1 MRDYNVARN
10 LLSFLEFLFWMGVV
24 IGLLIAFLL
33 MGTASRGYG
42 AAPGLLAALPGLAL
56 ALFSLFGVAST
67 QMGRAGV
74 DSAEYGQQALKVARD
89 QLEISKQAMKES
101 AAFQNSF
108 ADLIKP
114 APAQADTTQSDA
126 ARTQASYATE
136 PPLGAQKQV
145 PYSDQLGTNAAA
157 EKQTTTHDING
168 RTLTENPDGTF
179 KIDGRIFENKDSV
192 KEHLRLSSVSGRP
205 RRGLL

>member
-1 MRDYNVARN
+1 MKDYSVARSLFTFIELALWFGV
-10 LLSFLEFLFWMGVV
+10 LLGVV
-24 IGLLIAFLL
+24 GAFAL
-33 MGTASRGYG
+33 MGTASRGFG
-42 AAPGLLAALPGLAL
+42 AAPGLLAAIPGIAL
-56 ALFSLFGVAST
+56 ALVSLFGIALT
-67 QMGRAGV
+67 QMGRAAV

-101 AAFQNSF
+101 TAFQNSF
-108 ADLIKP
+108 ADLIKRT
-114 APAQADTTQSDA
+114 PAQPDTPQPNPA
-126 ARTQASYATE
+126 QPQASYATE

-157 EKQTTTHDING
+157 EKQAVTHDING

-179 KIDGRIFENKDSV
+179 EIDGRIFENKDSV
-192 KEHLRLSSVSGRP
+192 KEHLRLSSISGRP